1 MKKYQLSILLSF
13 FISALFLGLNTSAQV
28 ANSKTTGI
36 NFQDLP
42 GKWKTINITADNVFQ
57 KKPKQSSPGG
67 TTKNNEAVRQ
77 TTGLPQMDKARLAEL
92 KKAAVDKT
100 EAILEFFP
108 DKSLVK
114 TTGDKSDK
122 YSWKPKKKNKMI
134 VKNLKTKEK
143 VKVEIF
149 KLNKDTLQLSEQ
161 LKTGKLYIL
170 YLKVK

>member
-1 MKKYQLSILLSF
+1 
-13 FISALFLGLNTSAQV
+13 
-28 ANSKTTGI
+28 
-36 NFQDLP
+36 
-42 GKWKTINITADNVFQ
+42 
-57 KKPKQSSPGG
+57 
-67 TTKNNEAVRQ
+67 
-77 TTGLPQMDKARLAEL
+77 MDKARLAEL